1 MTTINTPE
9 VALLKLRTRKTKDL
23 INDLILTGK
32 MIDTLKKNVD
42 SGIFTVRGWLMDEI
56 ERRNPEA
63 YDAWIESDTDD
74 DGLLAFF
81 HC

>member
-1 MTTINTPE
+1 MTTIKTPE
-9 VALLKLRTRKTKDL
+9 AALLKLRGRKTRDL

-32 MIDTLKKNVD
+32 MIDTLKKDVD
-42 SGIFTVRGWLMDEI
+42 NNIFTVRGWLMDEI

-74 DGLLAFF
+74 DGLLEFF